1 MKDKKVIRKLT
12 RTQRYVI
19 LRLPKEWVPSS
30 ARWAAIEW
38 KDGRL
43 IVTILE

>member
-1 MKDKKVIRKLT
+1 MTDKKVVRKLT

-19 LRLPKEWVPSS
+19 LRLPKEWVPPS
-30 ARWAAIEW
+30 ARWAAVEQ